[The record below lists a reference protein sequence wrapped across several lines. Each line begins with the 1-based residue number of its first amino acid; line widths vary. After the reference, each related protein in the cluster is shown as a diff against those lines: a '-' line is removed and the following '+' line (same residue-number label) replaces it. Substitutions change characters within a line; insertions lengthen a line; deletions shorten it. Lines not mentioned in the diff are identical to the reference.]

1 MNKKIGIFLGLGM
14 ALLAAGVWLSGQ
26 DKEDASLLLKIGDRR
41 FREKTLDIIPGKIF
55 SAQTGTPVTFD
66 HMIGELAACRF
77 VYIGESHNNQ
87 AMHDIQ
93 IEVIRALYAKD
104 RSVAVGLEMYPV
116 TAQEALAKWSLGLLS
131 DDEFLAVGQWYVN
144 WNFNFGYYRKIFEF
158 SKDMKIPLRA
168 LNVPR
173 EIITKIRMAG
183 WDALSEDQKKL
194 VPPLDLSNSDHRR
207 LIRTVFESSDLPPQ
221 MKGAGLDMVFEGL
234 YRSQVAWDEA
244 MAANALKAADVEN
257 RRVVVLAG
265 SGHLL
270 YNLGINLRVFDKSR
284 QPGKTIICVSVPAAK
299 SLKVSRSLA
308 DFIWGIPEEQRPA
321 YPEIGLA
328 FKKFGGLENLVVE
341 RKPID
346 GAASAADFDKGDI
359 ILAVDGKPYS
369 DINAL
374 RMYLAKLGWDQEVR
388 FRTLRAGQEKEVV
401 LKLVQPPP
409 AEPSK

>member
-1 MNKKIGIFLGLGM
+1 
-14 ALLAAGVWLSGQ
+14 
-26 DKEDASLLLKIGDRR
+26 
-41 FREKTLDIIPGKIF
+41 
-55 SAQTGTPVTFD
+55 VTFD
-66 HMIGELAACRF
+66 HMIRELAACRF

-93 IEVIRALYAKD
+93 IEVIRALYAQD

-158 SKDMKIPLRA
+158 SKEMKIPLRA

-234 YRSQVAWDEA
+234 YRSQVAWDEV

-270 YNLGINLRVFDKSR
+270 YNLGINLRVFEKSR
-284 QPGKTIICVSVPAAK
+284 QHSKTIVCVSVPAAK

-308 DFIWGIPEEQRPA
+308 DFIWGIPEEKRPA

-328 FKKFGGLENLVVE
+328 LKKFSGLENLVVE

-369 DINAL
+369 DINTL
-374 RMYLAKLGWDQEVR
+374 RTYLAKFGWDQEVQ
-388 FRTLRAGQEKEVV
+388 FRTLRAGQEKEVI